1 MANINLSVPAG
12 YSDWLQGLKLRIQGA
27 RQRALLAANAEQIQL
42 YHDIG
47 RELLDRRDR
56 DGWGAKVVDPGEGR
70 PLEVDIEPGQTI
82 MLKVLA
88 QRNGYDGNVLFG
100 NEGSGRNLPH
110 GLIVDNIGLN
120 GLLILEKQGERN
132 FFITASK
139 WVPDQDR
146 LFHLKTD
153 VEGGQATA
161 PVLIRV
167 RRRGEV
173 AGQ

>member
-1 MANINLSVPAG
+1 
-12 YSDWLQGLKLRIQGA
+12 
-27 RQRALLAANAEQIQL
+27 
-42 YHDIG
+42 
-47 RELLDRRDR
+47 
-56 DGWGAKVVDPGEGR
+56 
-70 PLEVDIEPGQTI
+70 
-82 MLKVLA
+82 MLKVLV